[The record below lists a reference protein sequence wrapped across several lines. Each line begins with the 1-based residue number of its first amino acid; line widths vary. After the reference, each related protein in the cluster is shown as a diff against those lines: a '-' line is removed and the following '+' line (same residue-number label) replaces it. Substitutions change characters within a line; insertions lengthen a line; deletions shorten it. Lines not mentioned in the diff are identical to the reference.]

1 MLLSDV
7 KHHSDWNE
15 VLNDKELREAGFQ
28 KATWNRCCYQRNDNP
43 EEWYR
48 LRKKQVVKDSPKLDR
63 RKGDIVLFGTCYRL
77 FYDYRDWYYT
87 DDDKKNYGELNHIV
101 PRYANEELGMVVDR
115 HRWLNVKTFGTF
127 RNYGTTIM
135 MISGSKKGH
144 LRKYCAPPC
153 EILSTFPHDD
163 LFNINL
169 SNKPILKDI
178 FNNILPLDE
187 DERARDKF
195 IEQAKELL

>member
-7 KHHSDWNE
+7 KHHNDWEE

-28 KATWNRCCYQRNDNP
+28 KATWDRCCFQHHNNKT
-43 EEWYR
+43 WYR
-48 LRKKQVVKDSPKLDR
+48 LRKKQEVKDSSRLDR
-63 RKGDIVLFGTCYRL
+63 RKGDIVLFGTSYKL
-77 FYDYRDWYYT
+77 FDDYRDWYYT
-87 DDDKKNYGELNHIV
+87 NEDKKIYGKLNKFV
-101 PRYANEELGMVVDR
+101 PRYANEELGMVVGR
-115 HRWLNVKTFGTF
+115 HRWLNVKSFGTF
-127 RNYGTTIM
+127 RNYGTTVM

-144 LRKYCAPPC
+144 LRKYGAANFKM
-153 EILSTFPHDD
+153 LSKFPHDD